1 MYARVKKPGDL
12 DKGHVTMHHICE
24 VQDVK
29 KGFDGLDVLKG
40 ISFTLDRGQVL
51 SIIGRSGSGKST
63 LLRCITHLETVD
75 AGSISI
81 CGETLVQ
88 EGLYAPPAEIKKTL
102 LHLGMVFQSFHLF
115 PHMSVLKNIM
125 EAPMVVLKQSRDE
138 AAKSARELLKKL
150 GLSEKEDAY
159 PCQLSGGQAQRVS
172 IARALAMNPDILCF
186 DEPTSALDPELT
198 GEVLSVIRDLAAEDM
213 TMIVVTHEMAFAR
226 DLADKVIFMDDG
238 IIVDSGT
245 PEQVLVNPENERT
258 RQFLRRYIEGQ

>member
-1 MYARVKKPGDL
+1 
-12 DKGHVTMHHICE
+12 MHHICE

-40 ISFTLDRGQVL
+40 ISFTLGRGQVL

-81 CGETLVQ
+81 CGETLVRD
-88 EGLYAPPAEIKKTL
+88 GVYAPPGEIKKTL

-115 PHMSVLKNIM
+115 PHMSVLSNIM
-125 EAPMVVLKQSRDE
+125 EAPMVVLKRSRDE
-138 AAKSARELLKKL
+138 ASVSARELLRKL
-150 GLSEKEDAY
+150 GLSDKEDAY

-172 IARALAMNPDILCF
+172 IARALAMSPDILCF

-226 DLADKVIFMDDG
+226 DLADKVIFMDEG
-238 IIVDSGT
+238 VIVDAGT